1 MKHNLKPILI
11 NLNCKIETNKAIN
24 DFNEASVLPTKH
36 VLISWFCMH
45 HLTLLSLRRLFVCS
59 MILWRGQQDYMMT
72 KLDL

>member
-36 VLISWFCMH
+36 VLIS
-45 HLTLLSLRRLFVCS
+45 
-59 MILWRGQQDYMMT
+59 
-72 KLDL
+72 